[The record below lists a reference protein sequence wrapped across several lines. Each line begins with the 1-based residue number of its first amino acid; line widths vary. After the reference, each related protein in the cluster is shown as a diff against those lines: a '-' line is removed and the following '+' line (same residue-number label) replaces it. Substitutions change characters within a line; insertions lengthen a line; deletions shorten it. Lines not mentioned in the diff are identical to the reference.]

1 MNVAVSILGFFG
13 FLTFQYPKE
22 RKECER
28 NMELKSP
35 VSGVKLEYV
44 KLKNGI
50 RLRVASAGTSFCFFV
65 RFLRCRRETNR

>member
-1 MNVAVSILGFFG
+1 MCDSFSIII
-13 FLTFQYPKE
+13 QDSWISSSSIQ
-22 RKECER
+22 RDCER

-50 RLRVASAGTSFCFFV
+50 RLRVASAGTFFCFFV
-65 RFLRCRRETNR
+65 RFFRCRRETNR